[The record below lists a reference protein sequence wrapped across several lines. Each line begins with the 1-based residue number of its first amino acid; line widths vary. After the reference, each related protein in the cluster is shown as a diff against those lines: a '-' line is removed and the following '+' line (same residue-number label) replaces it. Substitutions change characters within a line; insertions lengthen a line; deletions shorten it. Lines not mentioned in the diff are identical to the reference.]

1 MSFTVAIIGRPNV
14 GKSSLFNR
22 MIQSRKS
29 IIDDKPGITRDRIY
43 SKVTW
48 LDKEFS
54 IIDTGGIG
62 ENNDDFNEEIKLQ
75 AEIAINE
82 SDLILFVV
90 DGKAGINNYDL
101 SLSKWL
107 YKSKKKVILV
117 VNKIDDKSKMGNTY
131 DFFSLGF
138 GEPIGVSSIHG
149 IGLGDLLD
157 KITSSIPKTDKEF
170 TEKRLTFSI
179 VGRPNVGK
187 STLMNAILNENRVIT
202 SHLEGTTRDAVDTKF
217 EYNNKKYMA
226 VDTAGIKK
234 RGKIYESYDR
244 YSFIRAKMALEKSDV
259 ALLIIDAS
267 KGVYEQDK
275 NIGGLIK
282 DYKKALVIVVNK
294 WDLINK
300 ESSTMEK
307 HKRKIK
313 DQFQFFEYSEIVFIS
328 ALNRKRIKNI
338 FESIDKAYINYN
350 KKIKTS
356 TLNEI
361 LINACLKNPT
371 KIFNRGRANFSY
383 ITQSSSCPP
392 TFQLFV
398 NNPNYVHFSYLRY
411 LENSFRK
418 EVDFLGTPLN
428 FILRKKD
435 YDEI

>member
-43 SKVTW
+43 SKVKW

-62 ENNDDFNEEIKLQ
+62 ENNDDLNEEIKLQ

-157 KITSSIPKTDKEF
+157 KITSLIPKTDKEF
-170 TEKRLTFSI
+170 SEKRLTFSI

-234 RGKIYESYDR
+234 EGRSMKV
-244 YSFIRAKMALEKSDV
+244 M
-259 ALLIIDAS
+259 IDIAS
-267 KGVYEQDK
+267 
-275 NIGGLIK
+275 
-282 DYKKALVIVVNK
+282 
-294 WDLINK
+294 
-300 ESSTMEK
+300 
-307 HKRKIK
+307 
-313 DQFQFFEYSEIVFIS
+313 
-328 ALNRKRIKNI
+328 
-338 FESIDKAYINYN
+338 
-350 KKIKTS
+350 
-356 TLNEI
+356 
-361 LINACLKNPT
+361 
-371 KIFNRGRANFSY
+371 
-383 ITQSSSCPP
+383 
-392 TFQLFV
+392 
-398 NNPNYVHFSYLRY
+398 
-411 LENSFRK
+411 
-418 EVDFLGTPLN
+418 
-428 FILRKKD
+428 
-435 YDEI
+435 

>member
-1 MSFTVAIIGRPNV
+1 LKKNLKDNLMSFTVAIIGRPNV

-157 KITSSIPKTDKEF
+157 KITSLIPKTDKEF
-170 TEKRLTFSI
+170 SEKRLTFSI

-313 DQFQFFEYSEIVFIS
+313 D
-328 ALNRKRIKNI
+328 
-338 FESIDKAYINYN
+338 
-350 KKIKTS
+350 
-356 TLNEI
+356 
-361 LINACLKNPT
+361 
-371 KIFNRGRANFSY
+371 
-383 ITQSSSCPP
+383 
-392 TFQLFV
+392 
-398 NNPNYVHFSYLRY
+398 
-411 LENSFRK
+411 
-418 EVDFLGTPLN
+418 
-428 FILRKKD
+428 
-435 YDEI
+435 